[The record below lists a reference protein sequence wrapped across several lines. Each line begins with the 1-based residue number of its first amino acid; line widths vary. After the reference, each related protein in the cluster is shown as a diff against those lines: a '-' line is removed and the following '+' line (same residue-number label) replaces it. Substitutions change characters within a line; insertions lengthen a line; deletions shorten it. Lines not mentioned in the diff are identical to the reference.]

1 MELED
6 KSDPPIPKVRLLT
19 FRQMKYILAVEVY
32 RSGRRTIECPDNME
46 ERAFS
51 CSRSPDNGN
60 QLPTL
65 NLEIDALQ
73 HREGLPAHRKRFVQ
87 IRDGDHAGTPE

>member
-6 KSDPPIPKVRLLT
+6 ESDSPIPKVRLFT
-19 FRQMKYILAVEVY
+19 FRQVKDILAVEVY
-32 RSGRRTIECPDNME
+32 RPGRGTIECSDNMKQ
-46 ERAFS
+46 RAFS

-65 NLEIDALQ
+65 NL
-73 HREGLPAHRKRFVQ
+73 
-87 IRDGDHAGTPE
+87 